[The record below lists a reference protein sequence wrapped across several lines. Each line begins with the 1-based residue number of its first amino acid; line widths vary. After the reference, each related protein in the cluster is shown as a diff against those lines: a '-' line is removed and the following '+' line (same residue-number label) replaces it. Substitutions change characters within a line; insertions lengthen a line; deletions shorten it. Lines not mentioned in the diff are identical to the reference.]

1 MFDYSDLKQ
10 KKIFLDDGFKSNI
23 QRMFVKELTTDA
35 NLMIDSK
42 PNLAGAKIV
51 FENNTADVV
60 WIHDDD
66 LKPDQVSTKV
76 VR

>member
-1 MFDYSDLKQ
+1 
-10 KKIFLDDGFKSNI
+10 
-23 QRMFVKELTTDA
+23 MFVKELTTDA

-66 LKPDQVSTKV
+66 LKPDQVSTDV